1 MAERGAMAFPRQD
14 AYRKKPTGTQRM
26 VIALHIFRKKGS
38 NMSKFNHNEIE
49 KLLDTLIGNTE
60 PVADSAIDEQI
71 NENLMLLI
79 DTVNWCLD
87 GVYDAARH
95 RKSLYGS
102 QRVIGERAYAAMLE
116 WKEWL
121 GNVED
126 ELA

>member
-1 MAERGAMAFPRQD
+1 MR
-14 AYRKKPTGTQRM
+14 RKGNKMT
-26 VIALHIFRKKGS
+26 
-38 NMSKFNHNEIE
+38 KFNHNEIE

-95 RKSLYGS
+95 RKSPYGS
-102 QRVIGERAYAAMLE
+102 QRVVGERAYAAMLE

-121 GNVED
+121 ENIEN